1 MDYISLVGIAGGLA
15 MDAFAVSV
23 TQGTS
28 LREKKASQCLKD
40 ALRFGVCFGF
50 FQGMMPFIG
59 WAIGKVGESVIGQ
72 IDHWVAFLLL
82 GWIGIQMIREAM
94 SGEEEEASS
103 HVDLKKLL
111 TLGIATSIDALAT
124 GIILPGAVGAS
135 TVPLMLISVGMI
147 GVITLVLSFAGVFI
161 GRKFGEL
168 FAGKAEIVGGCVL
181 IFIGAR
187 ILIDHLFLS

>member
-40 ALRFGVCFGF
+40 ALRFGACFGF

>member
-1 MDYISLVGIAGGLA
+1 MDYISLVGIAAGLS

-28 LREKKASQCLKD
+28 LREKKPSQCLKD

-59 WAIGKVGESVIGQ
+59 WAIGKVGESIIGQ

-82 GWIGIQMIREAM
+82 GWIGIQMIREALG
-94 SGEEEEASS
+94 GEDEEASS

-111 TLGIATSIDALAT
+111 TLGVATSIDALAT

-135 TVPLMLISVGMI
+135 TVPLMLISVGTI
-147 GVITLVLSFAGVFI
+147 GVITLVLSFIGVFI